1 MLGRLGGLVGH
12 HPWTTLVA
20 WLVLALSG
28 FLLANGS
35 FGNQSLF
42 ERLTSGEPTVPGES
56 QTAVELLDS
65 RSDTGAALTTLLE
78 DVDPADPVLAELVGQ
93 ARDDLAGADGVQT
106 VADPFAFPAG
116 DPRAQAYVSTGG
128 DAVVVVLVPDGDI
141 AEADVDTAVERLE
154 ELVVDVEAQ
163 VPGATGTVGG
173 IDQLVEAI
181 TGQVEADL
189 RSGELIALPLSLAVM
204 VFVFGGFLAAGIPI
218 VGAVASV
225 AAALASLLGFSYLID
240 VDSSVVSILSVL
252 GLGLS
257 IDYGLLI
264 VSRYREEARR
274 PLSQLPADAR
284 VPRHR
289 HRHSAREQRVDALR
303 RTMTTAGRTVMFSGV
318 TVALSLSGLLLFEAS
333 ILRAVGAAGLSV
345 VVVALLVALTLVPGL
360 LAIGGDRLLRPGSL
374 RRVPGLRRL
383 STAFGDVAP
392 ATGFFSSLAAWTQ
405 RRPWLVAGAVAAV
418 LVALA
423 APALDIRLRS
433 SGVELLPA
441 GNTQRELFETL
452 DADFPALSAADLTV
466 VLQTTDEQVVAD
478 LAEQVADLDD
488 VDAVRAPQVLEDL
501 SVLDVDL
508 TVADASSP
516 EALAV
521 IEEVRALDTGVQT
534 YVTGLAASLDDFT
547 ASMVRDAPLAIGV
560 VVVATFV
567 LLFLMTG
574 SLLIPAKALV
584 LNVLSLGASFGVL
597 VLVFQD
603 GYGEELLAFT
613 ATGGI
618 EAFIPPLVLALG
630 FGLAMDYEVFL
641 LARIKEMRDAGMG
654 NDEAVRAGLQRSGRI
669 ITSAALIIVIVFSG
683 FVTGELLIIK
693 QTGVALATAVAIDAT
708 LVRILLVP
716 ATMTLLGEW
725 NWWAPAPLRRLHD
738 RFGVS
743 E

>member
-1 MLGRLGGLVGH
+1 MGGF
-12 HPWTTLVA
+12 A
-20 WLVLALSG
+20 LADGL
-28 FLLANGS
+28 

-42 ERLTSGEPTVPGES
+42 DRLTSGEPTVPGES
-56 QTAVELLDS
+56 LTATELLAEASDS
-65 RSDTGAALTTLLE
+65 GTVLTGLLE
-78 DVDPADPVLAELVGQ
+78 DVEVDDPELAGLVGS
-93 ARDDLAGADGVQT
+93 AREDLTALDGVQA
-106 VADPFAFPAG
+106 VLDPFGFGPD
-116 DPRAQAYVSTGG
+116 DPRGAAYVSTGG
-128 DAVVVVLVPDGDI
+128 DAVAVVVVPDEDI
-141 AEADVDTAVERLE
+141 AAEEVEEAVDRLE
-154 ELVVDVEAQ
+154 GLVGDVEDA
-163 VPGATGTVGG
+163 VPGARGEVGG
-173 IDQLVEAI
+173 VDQLVEAI
-181 TGQVEADL
+181 TDQVEDDL

-225 AAALASLLGFSYLID
+225 AGALASLLGFSYLVDI
-240 VDSSVVSILSVL
+240 DSSVVSILTVL

-274 PLSQLPADAR
+274 PLDDLPPEQQ
-284 VPRHR
+284 VPGRR
-289 HRHSAREQRVDALR
+289 HRHSEREQRVDALR
-303 RTMTTAGRTVMFSGV
+303 RTMSTAGRTVMFSGI

-345 VVVALLVALTLVPGL
+345 VVVALLVALTLVPAL
-360 LAIGGDRLLRPGSL
+360 LALGGDRLLRPGAL
-374 RRVPGLRRL
+374 RRVPLLGRL
-383 STAFGDVAP
+383 STAFGDVP
-392 ATGFFSSLAAWTQ
+392 PERGFFSGLAAWTQ
-405 RRPWLVAGAVAAV
+405 RRPWLVALGTTAV
-418 LVALA
+418 LALLA
-423 APALDIRLRS
+423 VPALDMTLRS

-441 GNTQRELFETL
+441 GNPQRELFETL
-452 DADFPALSAADLTV
+452 DEDFPALSAPDVTV
-466 VLQTTDEQVVAD
+466 LVDSTDETL
-478 LAEQVADLDD
+478 LAEASEQVGGLTG
-488 VDAVRAPQVLEDL
+488 VEAVRPPQVRGDL
-501 SVLDVDL
+501 GVLDVDL
-508 TVADASSP
+508 TVADAGSA

-521 IEEVRALDTGVQT
+521 TEEIRDLDVGAETW
-534 YVTGLAASLDDFT
+534 VTGLAAGLDDFT
-547 ASMVRDAPLAIGV
+547 GSLVADAPLAIGV
-560 VVVATFV
+560 VVAATFV

-574 SLLIPAKALV
+574 SLLIPAKALL

-603 GYGEELLAFT
+603 GWGEELLGFT
-613 ATGGI
+613 STGGI

-641 LARIKEMRDAGMG
+641 LARIKELRDGG
-654 NDEAVRAGLQRSGRI
+654 LDNDAAVAAGLQKSGRI
-669 ITSAALIIVIVFSG
+669 ITSAALIIVIVFAG

-708 LVRILLVP
+708 LVRVLLVP